1 MDINKMI
8 DALKTRSDSHE
19 MGMVVSH
26 LGIVRG
32 TSLNGTKV
40 TSVEVRFDPEK
51 ISEIIKET
59 KALPGIFDVLIETR
73 DGRLS
78 VGEDIMAVVI
88 GGDTRERVFPALVDT
103 VNRIKVEGAKKKE
116 RF

>member
-8 DALKTRSDSHE
+8 DTLKTRSDSHE
-19 MGMVVSH
+19 MGMIASH

-32 TSLNGTKV
+32 TALNGKKV

-51 ISEIIKET
+51 ISKIVRESKE
-59 KALPGIFDVLIETR
+59 LPGIIDVLIETC

-78 VGEDIMAVVI
+78 VGDDIVAVVV
-88 GGDTRERVFPALVDT
+88 GGDTREHVFPALMDT
-103 VNRIKVEGAKKKE
+103 VNRIKVEGVEKKE
-116 RF
+116 NF